1 MTKAVRIE
9 NADNSDHIVI
19 VQTWAKGFDN
29 EPDNMIK
36 EEELSYPTQMCEGM
50 IWKEQYLVIK
60 EKDDG

>member
-19 VQTWAKGFDN
+19 VQTWQVGVEN
-29 EPDNMIK
+29 EPHTMIK
-36 EEELSYPTQMCEGM
+36 EEVLTHPTQMCEGM